1 MNEILLPV
9 LNNQSEMF
17 TKRSGG
23 KPLGSALFE
32 TKVVRSDEYLLM
44 AKVMTDAGDSLEVA
58 AAQISFID
66 DCMAMRKTVEVVGR
80 VKGLRYTQSGALRKG
95 FKFGDFISN
104 RLDQLM
110 DELKSI
116 EEDTDEGN

>member
-1 MNEILLPV
+1 MSELLPI

-23 KPLGSALFE
+23 KPLGSVLFDTE
-32 TKVVRSDEYLLM
+32 VVRTDEYLLM

-66 DCMAMRKTVEVVGR
+66 DCMAMRKTIEVVGR
-80 VKGLRYTQSGALRKG
+80 VKGLRFTKSGALRKG
-95 FKFGDFISN
+95 FRYTDFINN
-104 RLDQLM
+104 RLDKLL
-110 DELKSI
+110 DELDVINSNL
-116 EEDTDEGN
+116 EEA

>member
-1 MNEILLPV
+1 MNENLLPV

-23 KPLGSALFE
+23 KPLGSVLFDTE
-32 TKVVRSDEYLLM
+32 VVRTDEYLLM

-66 DCMAMRKTVEVVGR
+66 DCMAMRRSVEVVGR
-80 VKGLRYTQSGALRKG
+80 IKGVRFTEKGTLRKG
-95 FKFGDFISN
+95 FRFTDFVNN

-116 EEDTDEGN
+116 EEEE